1 MVLPQESSHGETKQ
15 LRPPCRQV
23 YFASVG
29 AVCKVHLQEC
39 CCQMVRGI
47 ESALKRGQQLRRQSL
62 PLIAPKTRPGT
73 CCLSPGFDAADEER
87 GQAASASPHAA
98 YLLSKR
104 MPRSSPSIVIGNI
117 RLFINCRITEID
129 WR

>member
-1 MVLPQESSHGETKQ
+1 MANSMQ

-23 YFASVG
+23 YFASDG

-39 CCQMVRGI
+39 LFDVMPRGI
-47 ESALKRGQQLRRQSL
+47 ESGLKREEGDWHSLPVPVLHPRRQS
-62 PLIAPKTRPGT
+62 
-73 CCLSPGFDAADEER
+73 R